1 MDKKIVKQLSGLCL
15 LAFLFLFPSG
25 AFAQDVRV
33 TLDEQNA
40 SLKTV
45 IEKIESQTRYLFAVE
60 EGVNVSRTVS
70 VKVTN
75 VPLRSALD
83 KVASS
88 ADLVYSING
97 MNIILSKKVAA
108 RPSVVKGQVKDEAGL
123 GIPGVSVFISG
134 TPTGTVTD
142 IDGNFILNVP
152 AEYANSKLQI
162 NSLGYEVVELPISGR
177 TVFDVVLRESK
188 AELDQSVVTALGIKK
203 SERAVAYNVQSL
215 DEMCSRHVRP
225 IWSTASRAVSPVCRL
240 TQVPQESAVRPKS

>member
-97 MNIILSKKVAA
+97 MNIILSKKVAD

-134 TPTGTVTD
+134 TPRYR
-142 IDGNFILNVP
+142 DG
-152 AEYANSKLQI
+152 Y
-162 NSLGYEVVELPISGR
+162 
-177 TVFDVVLRESK
+177 
-188 AELDQSVVTALGIKK
+188 
-203 SERAVAYNVQSL
+203 
-215 DEMCSRHVRP
+215 
-225 IWSTASRAVSPVCRL
+225 
-240 TQVPQESAVRPKS
+240 

>member
-88 ADLVYSING
+88 ADLAHG
-97 MNIILSKKVAA
+97 
-108 RPSVVKGQVKDEAGL
+108 GQHQRWR
-123 GIPGVSVFISG
+123 F
-134 TPTGTVTD
+134 T
-142 IDGNFILNVP
+142 
-152 AEYANSKLQI
+152 KL
-162 NSLGYEVVELPISGR
+162 
-177 TVFDVVLRESK
+177 
-188 AELDQSVVTALGIKK
+188 
-203 SERAVAYNVQSL
+203 
-215 DEMCSRHVRP
+215 
-225 IWSTASRAVSPVCRL
+225 
-240 TQVPQESAVRPKS
+240 

>member
-134 TPTGTVTD
+134 TSTGTVTD

-177 TVFDVVLRESK
+177 TVFDVVLRESM

-215 DEMCSRHVRP
+215 DEKCVQD
-225 IWSTASRAVSPVCRL
+225 T
-240 TQVPQESAVRPKS
+240 